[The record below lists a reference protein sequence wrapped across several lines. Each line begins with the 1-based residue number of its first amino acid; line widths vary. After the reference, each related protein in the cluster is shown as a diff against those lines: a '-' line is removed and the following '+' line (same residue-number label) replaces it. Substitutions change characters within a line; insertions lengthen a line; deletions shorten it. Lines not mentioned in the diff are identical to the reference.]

1 MKLKQINWTWIITGA
16 LGLQFAGTAL
26 AAEDADI
33 ELLKKQIQELDQKV
47 RVLEREREIDQDGA
61 AAAAKAAPKLT
72 LGANGFSFAS
82 ADSNYVAQ
90 LHGVVQFDSRTF
102 FHDGGLNGNDGFLIR
117 RARPILS
124 GTFYHD
130 FDYMFVPDFGGST
143 VQIQDAY
150 VNYRYNP
157 ALQLEVGKFKSP
169 IGLEQLQ
176 ADANTTFN
184 ERSLV
189 TDLVP
194 NRDLGVELHGDLLD
208 SRVSY
213 AVGVFNGAPD
223 YNGTSTNQSFQ
234 DYKALVSRVFFQPWK
249 NSSVDAVRGLGFGVA
264 GSYEADHP
272 TGITGLTPGYTTDGQ
287 QKFFTYGSGATAD
300 GTHWRI
306 SPQAYYYY
314 GPFGLLAEYAISD
327 QKVAKSGASANVRN
341 DAWELTGSWLLT
353 GEDATYTGVTP
364 LHPFDPRSNQWG
376 AWQVVARYGELSVD
390 DAAFAKGFAS
400 SSASA
405 DKAQAWSV
413 GLDWFLNKN
422 LRANVSYSH
431 TVFSGYN
438 GAASGIAQ
446 PENVLFSRLQLAF

>member
-1 MKLKQINWTWIITGA
+1 MKLKQINWVWIVTGT
-16 LGLQFAGTAL
+16 LGLQFAGPAW
-26 AAEDADI
+26 AAENADI

-47 RVLEREREIDQDGA
+47 RILEREREIDQAGSA
-61 AAAAKAAPKLT
+61 AAAQAAPKLT
-72 LGANGFSFAS
+72 LGANGISFAS

-102 FHDGGLNGNDGFLIR
+102 FHDGGVNGNDGFLIR

-124 GTFYHD
+124 GTLYHD

-157 ALQLEVGKFKSP
+157 ALQLELGKFKSP
-169 IGLEQLQ
+169 MGLEQLQ

-194 NRDLGVELHGDLLD
+194 NRDLGVELHGDVLD
-208 SRVSY
+208 GRASY

-234 DYKALVSRVFFQPWK
+234 DYKALVGRVFFQPWK
-249 NSSVDAVRGLGFGVA
+249 NSTVDAVRGLGFGVA
-264 GSYEADHP
+264 GSDEADHP
-272 TGITGLTPGYTTDGQ
+272 TGVTGLTPGYTSDGQ
-287 QKFFTYGSGATAD
+287 QKFFAYAGAAAN

-327 QKVAKSGASANVRN
+327 QRVSKNGTSADISNR
-341 DAWELTGSWLLT
+341 AWELTGSWLLT

-376 AWQVVARYGELSVD
+376 AWQVVARFGELAVD
-390 DAAFAKGFAS
+390 EAAFTKGFAS
-400 SSASA
+400 SAASA
-405 DKAQAWSV
+405 NKAQAWAV

-422 LRANVSYSH
+422 LRANLSYSH
-431 TVFSGYN
+431 TVFSGYT
-438 GAASGIAQ
+438 GAASGLSQ
-446 PENVLFSRLQLAF
+446 PENVLFSRLQLSF